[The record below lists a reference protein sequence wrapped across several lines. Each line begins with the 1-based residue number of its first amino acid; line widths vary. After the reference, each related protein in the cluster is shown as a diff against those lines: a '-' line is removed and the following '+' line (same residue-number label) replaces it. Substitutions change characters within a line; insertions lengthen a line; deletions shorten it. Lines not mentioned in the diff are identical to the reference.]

1 MEDIIAGAHAALT
14 QPGSGQI
21 LTFLLAGEE
30 YGVEILRVQE
40 IRGWDGATQIPN
52 LPIYVKGV
60 INLRGTIVPIVD
72 LRRRFNLES
81 VPYGPKTVVIV
92 MKVEGGEKSWTLG
105 IVVDAVS
112 DVVQVAEAQMKPP
125 PDFGAAART
134 DFVRGLVTSGEKLV
148 IALDID
154 RLLSPSEMTPLK
166 ELRADH

>member
-60 INLRGTIVPIVD
+60 INLRGIIVPIVD
-72 LRRRFNLES
+72 LRRRFNLDRYHRAR
-81 VPYGPKTVVIV
+81 PGRP
-92 MKVEGGEKSWTLG
+92 LG
-105 IVVDAVS
+105 
-112 DVVQVAEAQMKPP
+112 AEAQTVRAIFSMLQ
-125 PDFGAAART
+125 ARY
-134 DFVRGLVTSGEKLV
+134 G
-148 IALDID
+148 
-154 RLLSPSEMTPLK
+154 
-166 ELRADH
+166 